1 MDTTPLETFF
11 VIFAIGLTVMLA
23 ALGTALVVA
32 QRRFRGL
39 HRTYGQRLLDV
50 QEEERAWVAR
60 EVHDDAVQR
69 LAALRHEVSLCL
81 AAVTDL
87 PESQRRRM
95 QGLEEE
101 IMDLSVALRQ
111 LAHRLHPATL
121 DHGGLQAGLEQLAGE
136 AAELHGLRIALDIA
150 MDDALPGPVALALY
164 RIAQEAIRNT
174 ALHARVGQATVRVSR
189 RDRQVEMVIE
199 DHGRGFDAES
209 RSTEGMDATGLGLL
223 TMDERA
229 RQLGGTLS
237 VTSSPGRGTRIVA
250 SLPLTEP
257 A

>member
-11 VIFAIGLTVMLA
+11 VVFAIGLTVMLA
-23 ALGTALVVA
+23 ALGTALVIA

-87 PESQRRRM
+87 PDAQRRRM
-95 QGLEEE
+95 KGLEEE

-121 DHGGLQAGLEQLAGE
+121 EHGGLQVSLEQLTGE
-136 AAELHGLRIALDIA
+136 AAELHGLQVALDVSL
-150 MDDALPGPVALALY
+150 DREVPGPVALALY
-164 RIAQEAIRNT
+164 RIAQEAIRNV
-174 ALHARVGQATVRVSR
+174 ALHAGVHEAAVRVTREKNRIRMTVR
-189 RDRQVEMVIE
+189 DE
-199 DHGRGFDAES
+199 GRGFDLTA
-209 RSTEGMDATGLGLL
+209 RSTDGMDTTGLGLL
-223 TMDERA
+223 TMQERV
-229 RQLGGTLS
+229 RQLGGTTDIES
-237 VTSSPGRGTRIVA
+237 TPGGGTTIVA
-250 SLPLTEP
+250 SFPLWER